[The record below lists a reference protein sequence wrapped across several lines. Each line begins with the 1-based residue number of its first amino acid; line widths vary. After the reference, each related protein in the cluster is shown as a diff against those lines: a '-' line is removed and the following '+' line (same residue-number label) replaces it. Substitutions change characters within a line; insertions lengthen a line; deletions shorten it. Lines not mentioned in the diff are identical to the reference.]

1 MQMQCNK
8 AAIPAVRA
16 SGEIE
21 FPGQENTANRRK
33 IFLYIADFLD
43 AIHMPLATALLTFG
57 FLWLPKALWA
67 VIVVSTVFLQAV
79 FRGCPLVVL
88 TCWLRRQYDPTY
100 RITDS
105 LTVYLYRR
113 HGRWVAVPI
122 LIVLVALGITISH
135 L

>member
-1 MQMQCNK
+1 MQMQCK
-8 AAIPAVRA
+8 TTAIPVVRA

-33 IFLYIADFLD
+33 ILLYVANFLD
-43 AIHMPLATALLTFG
+43 VIHIPLAIGVMGFG
-57 FLWLPKALWA
+57 ILWLPKAVYT
-67 VIVVSTVFLQAV
+67 VIVFSTVCLQAV
-79 FRGCPLVVL
+79 LLGCPLAVL
-88 TCWLRRQYDPTY
+88 SNWLRRQYDPTY
-100 RITDS
+100 RKTGS

-122 LIVLVALGITISH
+122 LILLFALAIIISH